1 MPFGNIQNYEGSGVI
16 DRIELGQNLWIKAYN
31 NQAAAATYTNGDV
44 VVLSG
49 LSANSGEAANTKY
62 PTIVVP
68 ATSATPVTVR
78 VGVVDNTVAGL
89 ATIGA
94 LSWGWV
100 QIRGYCNAVTKTTT
114 ANPIAIDDYVKAM
127 NGVKTAAT
135 DGTSGSTA
143 FSQKSF
149 GVAKSVVATG
159 VAGTFTCYLFGDP
172 VTI

>member
-1 MPFGNIQNYEGSGVI
+1 MATGNIQNYVGSGVI
-16 DRIELGQNLWIKAYN
+16 DQIEVGRNQWIKAFN
-31 NQAAAATYTNGDV
+31 NQAASATYTNGDV

-49 LSANSGEAANTKY
+49 LSANSGEAASTLY

-68 ATSATPVTVR
+68 ATSATPVTVK
-78 VGVVDNTVAGL
+78 VGVVDNTFEGKT
-89 ATIGA
+89 TIAA

-100 QIRGYCNAVTKTTT
+100 QVRGYCQAVTKTTT

-172 VTI
+172 VCI